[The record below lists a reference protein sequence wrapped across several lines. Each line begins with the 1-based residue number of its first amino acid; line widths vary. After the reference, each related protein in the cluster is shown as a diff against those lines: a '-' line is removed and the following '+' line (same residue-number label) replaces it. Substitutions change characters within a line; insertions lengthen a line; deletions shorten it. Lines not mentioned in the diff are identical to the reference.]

1 MHQDLSEVEEW
12 NEFGEL
18 KENIGPVPAN
28 NAAPAGGQTGVNIAP
43 PLSVNS
49 TATQGS
55 AKVSQP
61 PVSKAPPPL
70 LDESKMKPIALPGAE
85 EIAARNKKPTSPST
99 FEAINAETKTSS
111 PEDKKSSIEE
121 AGKEKLNAPAAAAA
135 ANIDHLSAPASRLH
149 SGTATPAQTEEPS
162 GEASKATEKHRG
174 SDIVEAPSEEI
185 KKIESEMSLK
195 EEEDEGEYT
204 DEMAATKG
212 VEGLKV
218 ADETAKPQEESVKE
232 AEDATK
238 TVED

>member
-1 MHQDLSEVEEW
+1 MEEW

-28 NAAPAGGQTGVNIAP
+28 NAAPAGGQIGVNIAP
-43 PLSVNS
+43 PLSVNP
-49 TATQGS
+49 TATQGT

-61 PVSKAPPPL
+61 PVSKAPVSKAPPPL
-70 LDESKMKPIALPGAE
+70 LDDSKMRPIALPGAA
-85 EIAARNKKPTSPST
+85 EIAARNKKPTSSSNL
-99 FEAINAETKTSS
+99 EAINAETMTSS

-121 AGKEKLNAPAAAAA
+121 ASKANLNAPAAAT
-135 ANIDHLSAPASRLH
+135 NIDHLSAPASRLH

-162 GEASKATEKHRG
+162 GEAPKAAEKHRG
-174 SDIVEAPSEEI
+174 SDVVEAPSEEI
-185 KKIESEMSLK
+185 KKIESETSLK
-195 EEEDEGEYT
+195 EEEVEDPDES
-204 DEMAATKG
+204 AATKG

-218 ADETAKPQEESVKE
+218 ADETAKPQEESAKE

>member
-1 MHQDLSEVEEW
+1 MEEW

-43 PLSVNS
+43 PLSVNP
-49 TATQGS
+49 TATQGT

-61 PVSKAPPPL
+61 AVSKAPKPL

-85 EIAARNKKPTSPST
+85 EIAARNKATSPSN
-99 FEAINAETKTSS
+99 FEAINAETMTSS
-111 PEDKKSSIEE
+111 PDEKKQSIEQT
-121 AGKEKLNAPAAAAA
+121 KESLAAPAAGV
-135 ANIDHLSAPASRLH
+135 DHLSAPASRLQ
-149 SGTATPAQTEEPS
+149 SGTGTPAQVEEPPA
-162 GEASKATEKHRG
+162 EAEAEAPAKAHEKHRG

-185 KKIESEMSLK
+185 KKIESENSLK
-195 EEEDEGEYT
+195 EEAGEDE
-204 DEMAATKG
+204 DEVAATKG

-218 ADETAKPQEESVKE
+218 GEETAKPQEESAKDG
-232 AEDATK
+232 ADATK

>member
-1 MHQDLSEVEEW
+1 MEEW

-43 PLSVNS
+43 PLSVNP

-70 LDESKMKPIALPGAE
+70 LDDSKMRPIALPGAE
-85 EIAARNKKPTSPST
+85 EIAARNKQPTSPSN
-99 FEAINAETKTSS
+99 FEAINAETMTSS

-121 AGKEKLNAPAAAAA
+121 ASTAKLNAPAAAT

-162 GEASKATEKHRG
+162 SEASKPTEKHRG
-174 SDIVEAPSEEI
+174 SDIVEAPSEEV
-185 KKIESEMSLK
+185 KKIESETSLK
-195 EEEDEGEYT
+195 EEEGEDADEL
-204 DEMAATKG
+204 AATKG

-218 ADETAKPQEESVKE
+218 ADETAKPQEENAKE
-232 AEDATK
+232 VDDATK